1 MIVGSTGVALKVKAE
16 PVPQKE
22 ATEDAATVGAT
33 VTVTADLVLS
43 HEPLFSA
50 TYKVEVLHTFPV

>member
-16 PVPQKE
+16 PVPQND

-33 VTVTADLVLS
+33 VIVTGVLVPS

-50 TYKVEVLHTFPV
+50 TYKVEVAQTFPV